1 MTAGRLILV
10 RHGVTD
16 WNRAGRF
23 QGHLDPPLADD
34 GRTEAR
40 LLAARL
46 AALPPDERPTRVIA
60 SSLARAA
67 ETGAIAA
74 EALGIPFDT
83 DPRLIEIGQGE
94 WEGRTHTELERDDAE
109 RYAAWRAL
117 PDARPPGAEDLA
129 AVTRRARSAVDE
141 ALAAGGAPCV
151 VTHGGVLRVLAGD
164 LLDLRA
170 RGWDLD
176 ADNCALSVLVRDEE
190 VGWRL
195 ERWND
200 VHHLLG
206 VLRTHVDEDEG
217 HPLAL

>member
-1 MTAGRLILV
+1 MTAGRLLLV
-10 RHGVTD
+10 RHGVTE

-23 QGHLDPPLADD
+23 QGHLDPPLAED
-34 GRTEAR
+34 GRAEAR

-46 AALPPDERPTRVIA
+46 AALPAGERPTRVIA
-60 SSLARAA
+60 SSLRRAA
-67 ETGAIAA
+67 ETGAVVA
-74 EALGIPFDT
+74 EVLGIPFAT

-94 WEGRTHTELERDDAE
+94 WEGRTHAELERDDAE

-117 PDARPPGAEDLA
+117 PDARPPGAEDLD
-129 AVTRRARSAVDE
+129 AVTRRARSAVAE
-141 ALAAGGAPCV
+141 AVAADGVPCV
-151 VTHGGVLRVLAGD
+151 VTHGGILRVLAGA
-164 LLDLRA
+164 LLALSG
-170 RGWDLD
+170 RGWNLD
-176 ADNCALSVLVRDEE
+176 ADNCSLSVLARDEQ

-206 VLRTHVDEDEG
+206 ALRTHVDEDEG

>member
-1 MTAGRLILV
+1 MTAGRLVLV

-23 QGHLDPPLADD
+23 QGHLDPPLAED

-46 AALPPDERPTRVIA
+46 AAQPAGERPTRVIA

-67 ETGAIAA
+67 ETGLIVADS
-74 EALGIPFDT
+74 LGIPFAT
-83 DPRLIEIGQGE
+83 DQRLIEIGQGE
-94 WEGRTHTELERDDAE
+94 WEGRTHAELERDDAE

-117 PDARPPGAEDLA
+117 PDARPPGAEDLDV
-129 AVTRRARSAVDE
+129 VTRRASSAVDE
-141 ALAAGGAPCV
+141 ALATGGVTCV
-151 VTHGGVLRVLAGD
+151 VTHGGVLRVLAGK
-164 LLDLRA
+164 LLALRA

-176 ADNCALSVLVRDEE
+176 ADNCSLSVLVQDEE